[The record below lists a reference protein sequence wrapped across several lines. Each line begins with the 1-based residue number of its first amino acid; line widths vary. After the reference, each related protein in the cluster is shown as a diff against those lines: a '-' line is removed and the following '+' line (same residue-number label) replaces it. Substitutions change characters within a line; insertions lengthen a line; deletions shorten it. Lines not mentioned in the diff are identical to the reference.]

1 MSPAYLQQKIKL
13 NISRKMQKFDHPQ
26 NLISENF
33 FILSQP
39 WNYSAKSF
47 SLASAAKNVFL
58 LYSCLP
64 NSYLLFLGGKWEK
77 QR

>member
-39 WNYSAKSF
+39 
-47 SLASAAKNVFL
+47 
-58 LYSCLP
+58 
-64 NSYLLFLGGKWEK
+64 
-77 QR
+77 